1 MPSWLQRLLE
11 TSGTVTM
18 ENRIRRDGTLEKVE
32 TVVNE
37 ITGAIPVLAYLCEQD
52 TSVAAAWFCHPSVRH
67 VVKFNREG
75 GFCGYRNIQMIISY
89 IRGAHSPGY
98 EAFENGTPGILRL
111 QDLIEGAW
119 DRGFNSVGRVETGGI
134 KGTRKYIGTPEA
146 QALLLSLGIPCE
158 GRAFSKGAEGSDD
171 NIGRTYER
179 LMAFVETYFT
189 GPYASNPASSNRKI
203 VKTDLPP
210 IYFQHPGHSL
220 TIIGYEQRT
229 DGSHNLLVFD
239 PMFKPSP
246 AIMRIIDGGL
256 SRLQRSG
263 GSSSLTSRRPEDML
277 RAYRRGPVYL
287 RRYSAFET
295 LQLSPPTSFSTS
307 QVLIEHAPLT

>member
-1 MPSWLQRLLE
+1 MKKAELGPYAHEAQMPSWLQRLLE

-134 KGTRKYIGTPEA
+134 KGTRKYIGTPEV
-146 QALLLSLGIPCE
+146 LCGRSLGPGCITLKASITGAGPSSEPRHSVSHLLCKPT
-158 GRAFSKGAEGSDD
+158 AFDFLV
-171 NIGRTYER
+171 R
-179 LMAFVETYFT
+179 
-189 GPYASNPASSNRKI
+189 SSC
-203 VKTDLPP
+203 
-210 IYFQHPGHSL
+210 
-220 TIIGYEQRT
+220 
-229 DGSHNLLVFD
+229 
-239 PMFKPSP
+239 
-246 AIMRIIDGGL
+246 
-256 SRLQRSG
+256 
-263 GSSSLTSRRPEDML
+263 
-277 RAYRRGPVYL
+277 
-287 RRYSAFET
+287 
-295 LQLSPPTSFSTS
+295 
-307 QVLIEHAPLT
+307 